1 MLVNLL
7 VYIVMI
13 SLVTCLI
20 CGGIPFIILHL
31 IIVIVFLSF
40 CFLFGFVVCV
50 FNSFFEWGP
59 YARKS
64 VGLYC
69 NDLPSNLF
77 DLWQHSFYY
86 FAPHYRHCLFFFSF
100 LCFALM
106 RVCVCVFNSFFKWRC
121 FMGQVQGLWKARNKN
136 MSILCKEAKKLKN
149 EFLSVEI
156 NHVLRVC
163 EIESASLLCSMAFVF
178 YALWHSASS
187 FRTCFF
193 L

>member
-13 SLVTCLI
+13 TLVTCLI

-100 LCFALM
+100 LFFVLLW
-106 RVCVCVFNSFFKWRC
+106 CVCVFVSSTLFLNEDASWDRFRVSGRQETRTC
-121 FMGQVQGLWKARNKN
+121 LSCVRR
-136 MSILCKEAKKLKN
+136 LKN
-149 EFLSVEI
+149 W
-156 NHVLRVC
+156 R
-163 EIESASLLCSMAFVF
+163 M
-178 YALWHSASS
+178 SS
-187 FRTCFF
+187 FRSRSIMF
-193 L
+193 